1 MNLDLNG
8 QDLMLETQSHVYCFH
23 QDFLYHKSLLEN
35 RLDIHFVDL
44 SLNKSRNFYRKT
56 MPNIIIFR
64 IERNYLSSCIRKNR
78 LLKASFGISCKFVLI
93 KRCFRLS
100 NKSLLSN
107 CN

>member
-44 SLNKSRNFYRKT
+44 SLNKKQKFLSENDAKYHHLSDREELPQDRKST
-56 MPNIIIFR
+56 RLN
-64 IERNYLSSCIRKNR
+64 SSHVKISYAVFC
-78 LLKASFGISCKFVLI
+78 LKK
-93 KRCFRLS
+93 KKKY
-100 NKSLLSN
+100 NK
-107 CN
+107 